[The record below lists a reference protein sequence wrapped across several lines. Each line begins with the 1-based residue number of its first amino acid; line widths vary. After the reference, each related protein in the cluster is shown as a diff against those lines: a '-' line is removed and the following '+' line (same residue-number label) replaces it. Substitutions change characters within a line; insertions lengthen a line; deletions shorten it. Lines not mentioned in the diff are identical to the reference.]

1 MRGPSTAAHKKE
13 KQKWKRKKDERA
25 CDLYRDHAE
34 NPSVRG
40 GDCTSMW
47 SFFSR
52 LNRTRVPFKLLPW
65 GNAIRGCIG
74 LLVVFFFFSLFFI
87 FFG

>member
-1 MRGPSTAAHKKE
+1 
-13 KQKWKRKKDERA
+13 
-25 CDLYRDHAE
+25 
-34 NPSVRG
+34 
-40 GDCTSMW
+40 MW

-87 FFG
+87 FFWIVGHFCHGEKKEKNRNGSTKRAQRPDQEEQGLSATTIK